1 MMNEGVNLDGE
12 EKTIPIRMFIDMDE
26 DDPNENKIDCN
37 LLFQRSDTSM
47 QFFIDLKIKDHY
59 NVKEMVVEAI
69 DLFNEK
75 LREINSQKSLDDN

>member
-47 QFFIDLKIKDHY
+47 QFFIDVSFLIV
-59 NVKEMVVEAI
+59 N
-69 DLFNEK
+69 L
-75 LREINSQKSLDDN
+75 